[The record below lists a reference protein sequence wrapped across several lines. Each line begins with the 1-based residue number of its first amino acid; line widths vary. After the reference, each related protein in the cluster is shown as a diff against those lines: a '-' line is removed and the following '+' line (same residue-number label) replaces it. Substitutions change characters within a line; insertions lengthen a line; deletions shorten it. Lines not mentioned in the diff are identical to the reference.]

1 MNHRAQPQP
10 QGMEELLQQA
20 VRHILQHRDFD
31 RFLRWMREAIP
42 VAADDEQ
49 LSPDDERQLA
59 YVLGVAI
66 WNALPR
72 PDHDFL
78 PLSAPVPA
86 AAAPCPCGSGDR
98 FDACCGTLLDGP
110 RSASEL
116 AWDSP
121 PELPPEL
128 LWELLLEELS
138 DVDLQRAL
146 RLRAVPQPLLAR
158 VADHWLAI
166 DRPGRAVA
174 LLEPL
179 FDGAL
184 GALDERF
191 EPALDALCDAYDAL
205 DHWKKKQSF
214 LLRITDDGSPALKA
228 AAWQRL
234 SIMFIDEGEFDYA
247 FEAFQQAQHHG
258 PDSPG
263 TALLE
268 ITLLAAQHLDEHA
281 RARALFW
288 RHKLRRSG
296 ETGAGIM
303 QFLEQASIDPQDA
316 LVSSQEAAMDPLLVR
331 LRAWIEQAVARDQ
344 PALGVALFDDPL
356 EAGDARQ
363 LPLFDADALP
373 LPAGARSGSRFG
385 ALIPPPA
392 LRRLEQA
399 WRRVFL
405 ASKPYSTRLIA
416 VDGERVWQDDAWL
429 TFLEAHPEAA
439 DSPDILDDIAT
450 ALYDHPESS
459 LPWVA
464 RVLLQPLLER
474 AEALLRQTIEATD
487 VELLPWS
494 DERNR
499 PTLRMLFRL
508 YLLRAE
514 AGAERSANEV
524 LERLL
529 VLNPRDNHGVRAEL
543 MNHYLRR
550 GEDDKALALA
560 HQFPTDVLADLAYGE
575 VLALYRL
582 GQQERAARVLHEAVG
597 RLPRIP
603 RFLLRKRIKRP
614 VLSSAGFTP
623 GGDDQAWLYREAMRD
638 VWEAEPGLLA
648 WMKKLTA

>member
-1 MNHRAQPQP
+1 MKDRAQSQP
-10 QGMEELLQQA
+10 QGMEQLLQQA
-20 VRHILQHRDFD
+20 VRHILEHRDLD
-31 RFLRWMREAIP
+31 RFLRWMREAVP
-42 VAADDEQ
+42 AAADDEQ
-49 LSPDDERQLA
+49 LSQDDERRLA
-59 YVLGVAI
+59 YVLGLAI

-78 PLSAPVPA
+78 PVPAPVPD

-98 FDACCGTLLDGP
+98 FDACCGMTLDGAE
-110 RSASEL
+110 SAPESGPE
-116 AWDSP
+116 SR

-128 LWELLLEELS
+128 LWELLLEELP

-146 RLRAVPQPLLAR
+146 RLRAVPRPLLAR
-158 VADHWLAI
+158 VADHWLSM

-179 FDGAL
+179 FDGDL
-184 GALDERF
+184 SALDERF

-205 DHWKKKQSF
+205 DHWKKKQTF
-214 LLRITDDGSPALKA
+214 LLRITDHGSQVLKA

-268 ITLLAAQHLDEHA
+268 ITLLAAQHLDDHA

-296 ETGAGIM
+296 ENGTGIM

-331 LRAWIEQAVARDQ
+331 LRVWIEQAITRD
-344 PALGVALFDDPL
+344 PAALAVALFDDPL
-356 EAGDARQ
+356 EDGDGRQ
-363 LPLFDADALP
+363 LPLFDAEALP
-373 LPAGARSGSRFG
+373 LPAGARTGTRFG
-385 ALIPPPA
+385 ALIPPLP
-392 LRRLEQA
+392 LRRLERA
-399 WRRVFL
+399 WRRLFP
-405 ASKPYSTRLIA
+405 ASKPYATRLIA
-416 VDGERVWQDDAWL
+416 VDGEPVWEDDAWL
-429 TFLEAHPEAA
+429 RFLESHPEAA

-474 AEALLRQTIEATD
+474 ADALLRKTLETTG

-499 PTLRMLFRL
+499 PMLRMLFRL

-514 AGAERSANEV
+514 AGADRSATEL

-529 VLNPRDNHGVRAEL
+529 ALNPRDNHGVRAEL

-582 GQQERAARVLHEAVG
+582 GQQERAARALHEAVG

>member
-20 VRHILQHRDFD
+20 VRHILGHRDLD
-31 RFLRWMREAIP
+31 AFLRWMREVIP
-42 VAADDEQ
+42 AATDDDQ
-49 LSPDDERQLA
+49 MSPGDERRLA
-59 YVLGVAI
+59 YLLGSAI
-66 WNALPR
+66 WNAMPR
-72 PDHDFL
+72 PDNDFL
-78 PLSAPVPA
+78 PLSAPVPNA
-86 AAAPCPCGSGDR
+86 EALCPCGSGDR
-98 FDACCGTLLDGP
+98 FDACCGTVIEGTA
-110 RSASEL
+110 SALET
-116 AWDSP
+116 A
-121 PELPPEL
+121 PELPAEL
-128 LWELLLEELS
+128 LWELLLEELA
-138 DVDLQRAL
+138 DADLQRAL
-146 RLRAVPQPLLAR
+146 RLRVVPQPLFAR
-158 VADHWLAI
+158 VADRWLAI

-179 FDGAL
+179 FEGEL
-184 GALDERF
+184 STRDEQF

-205 DHWKKKQSF
+205 DHWKKKQTF
-214 LLRITDDGSPALKA
+214 LLRVTEAGSQPLKA

-234 SIMFIDEGEFDYA
+234 SIMFIDEGQFDYA

-258 PDSPG
+258 PDSPA

-296 ETGAGIM
+296 ETGADII

-316 LVSSQEAAMDPLLVR
+316 LMSSQEAAMDPLLVR
-331 LRAWIEQAVARDQ
+331 LRGWIEQAVART
-344 PALGVALFDDPL
+344 PAALGVALFDDPL
-356 EAGDARQ
+356 EDGDGRQ
-363 LPLFDADALP
+363 LPLFDAEDLP
-373 LPAGARSGSRFG
+373 LPAGARTGTRFG
-385 ALIPPPA
+385 ALIPPLP
-392 LRRLEQA
+392 LRRLEHA
-399 WRRVFL
+399 WHGLFPV
-405 ASKPYSTRLIA
+405 SKPYATRLVA
-416 VDGERVWQDDAWL
+416 VDGEPVWDDDAWL
-429 TFLEAHPEAA
+429 RFLESHPEAA

-474 AEALLRQTIEATD
+474 ADVLLRKTLETTS
-487 VELLPWS
+487 VELLPWN

-499 PTLRMLFRL
+499 PMLRMLFRL
-508 YLLRAE
+508 YLLRTE
-514 AGAERSANEV
+514 AGADRSATEL
-524 LERLL
+524 LELL
-529 VLNPRDNHGVRAEL
+529 LALNPRDNHGVRAEL
-543 MNHYLRR
+543 MNHFLRH
-550 GEDDKALALA
+550 GEDDRALALA
-560 HQFPTDVLADLAYGE
+560 QQFPTDVLADLAYGE

-582 GQQERAARVLHEAVG
+582 GHQEQAARALHEAMG

-614 VLSSAGFTP
+614 VLNASGFTT
-623 GGDDQAWLYREAMRD
+623 GSDDQAWLYREAMRD

>member
-20 VRHILQHRDFD
+20 VRHILEHREFD
-31 RFLRWMREAIP
+31 RFLRWMREAVP
-42 VAADDEQ
+42 AAADDEE
-49 LSPDDERQLA
+49 LSPDDERRLA
-59 YVLGVAI
+59 YVLGLAI

-72 PDHDFL
+72 PDNDFL
-78 PLSAPVPA
+78 PLCATVPKA
-86 AAAPCPCGSGDR
+86 DALCPCGSGDR
-98 FDACCGTLLDGP
+98 FDACCGSAMEGP
-110 RSASEL
+110 ESVRE
-116 AWDSP
+116 SP

-128 LWELLLEELS
+128 LWELLLDELA
-138 DVDLQRAL
+138 DADLQRAL
-146 RLRAVPQPLLAR
+146 RLRMVPQPLFAR

-179 FDGAL
+179 FDGDL
-184 GALDERF
+184 SALDERF

-205 DHWKKKQSF
+205 DHWKKKQTF
-214 LLRITDDGSPALKA
+214 LLRVTDDGSQALKA

-247 FEAFQQAQHHG
+247 FEAFQHAQHHG

-296 ETGAGIM
+296 ETGTGIM

-331 LRAWIEQAVARDQ
+331 LRAWIDQAVARDQ
-344 PALGVALFDDPL
+344 PALGVSLFDDPL

-373 LPAGARSGSRFG
+373 LPAGARSGTRFG
-385 ALIPPPA
+385 ALTPPPA
-392 LRRLEQA
+392 LRRLEHA
-399 WRRVFL
+399 WHQVFL

-416 VDGERVWQDDAWL
+416 VDGEPVWEDDAWL
-429 TFLEAHPEAA
+429 QFLEAHPEAA

-474 AEALLRQTIEATD
+474 AEALLHRTVEATD
-487 VELLPWS
+487 VELLPWT

-514 AGAERSANEV
+514 AGADRSATEV
-524 LERLL
+524 LELL
-529 VLNPRDNHGVRAEL
+529 LALNPRDNHGVRAEL

-582 GQQERAARVLHEAVG
+582 GQQEHAARVLHEAVG